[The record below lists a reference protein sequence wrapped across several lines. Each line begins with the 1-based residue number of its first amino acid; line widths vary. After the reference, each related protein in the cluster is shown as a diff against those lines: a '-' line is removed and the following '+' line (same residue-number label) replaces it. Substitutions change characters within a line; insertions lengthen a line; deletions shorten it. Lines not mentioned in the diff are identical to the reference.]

1 MKEQNLTQQII
12 DYIQAGYTA
21 FFLISFD
28 LMLSNII

>member
-21 FFLISFD
+21 FYLKTSWLISFD
-28 LMLSNII
+28 LM